1 MLYQAIGP
9 VERDNLPPAVSAAWI
24 QDLAKAAL
32 AALLVLVVQASGG
45 FTGLANLQGDN
56 DSLLRLVQIR
66 DLIAGQGWFD
76 PQQYRMGPQGGFPMH
91 WSRLV
96 DAPVAAII
104 LVAGW
109 VTGGAGMGETVAL
122 VAWPLMTY
130 AAGLFFLLC
139 SARRFA
145 GDEAAFPALVI
156 GGIGI
161 YMLGIFLPA
170 ALDHHNLQL
179 ALTMAMISGLLAS
192 PDRPYAACLAGA
204 CAALMMA
211 VGAETLPYVAAG
223 CLGAAL
229 LYLVSGERER
239 ATAIGFGLSFAVVS
253 ALAFVVTVPRSGW
266 FIAACDAY
274 SVAQFSVAVL
284 GGAGLVLAASSRSV
298 SSGLPRRFAAL
309 ALIAVCAGGL
319 LLTAFPQCLAD
330 PYAGLD
336 PRLKTYWLDG
346 VSEAQSLFSILSN
359 DPVLAASYYATPLLA
374 AGLLILDIKR
384 NGWTRARALVML
396 FLGSAILVSL
406 WQVRGAIFSISIAVI
421 VLAAWVASWRVRTQP
436 GSRAAGPAA
445 LANVKLCLVWALSLG
460 ITWDMAAGGVAR
472 AFAGEAADTDPAAAC
487 YADQDYRTLSQLPP
501 QTVLAVSNLG
511 AAILK
516 NTGHRVLAG
525 PYHRNV
531 TGNLL
536 AQQIYFAAPG
546 EARKLLRDNEITLV
560 VHCPGN
566 SESALFAKWAPEGLL
581 AALSDKSVPD
591 WLEPA
596 VDAGDGPLEIYLVR
610 IGQ

>member
-1 MLYQAIGP
+1 MLHNAIGP
-9 VERDNLPPAVSAAWI
+9 FERDKFSFAGFAAWK
-24 QDLAKAAL
+24 QDLAKAIL
-32 AALLVLVVQASGG
+32 AALLVLVIQASGG
-45 FTGLANLQGDN
+45 FTGLADLQGDN

-109 VTGGAGMGETVAL
+109 VTGGAGMGETIAL

-130 AAGLFFLLC
+130 AACLFFLLC
-139 SARRFA
+139 AARRFA
-145 GDEAAFPALVI
+145 GAEAAFPALVI

-179 ALTMAMISGLLAS
+179 ALTMAMISGLLAT
-192 PDRPYAACLAGA
+192 PDRPFAACLAGA
-204 CAALMMA
+204 AAALMMA

-229 LYLVSGERER
+229 LFLISGERER
-239 ATAIGFGLSFAVVS
+239 ATAIGFGLSFAAVS
-253 ALAFVVTVPRSGW
+253 ALAFIATVPRSGW

-274 SVAQFSVAVL
+274 SVTQFSVAVL
-284 GGAGLVLAASSRSV
+284 GGTGLALAASSRSV
-298 SSGLPRRFAAL
+298 AADFSRRFVAL
-309 ALIAVCAGGL
+309 ALIAVSAGGL
-319 LLTAFPQCLAD
+319 LLAAFPQCLAD

-346 VSEAQSLFSILSN
+346 VSEAQSLFSILTN

-374 AGLLILDIKR
+374 AGLLGLDIR
-384 NGWTRARALVML
+384 RSGWSRARALVML

-421 VLAAWVASWRVRTQP
+421 VLSAWVAVWRARTQP
-436 GSRAAGPAA
+436 GGPAA
-445 LANVKLCLVWALSLG
+445 RPAAMATVKLCLVWVLSFG
-460 ITWDMAAGGVAR
+460 ITWDLAVGGVAG
-472 AFAGEAADTDPAAAC
+472 AFARETENVDPAASC
-487 YADQDYRTLSQLPP
+487 YAEKDYRALSQMPS

-516 NTGHRVLAG
+516 NTAHRVLAG

-531 TGNLL
+531 AGNLL
-536 AQQIYFAAPG
+536 AQQILFATPG
-546 EARKLLRDNEITLV
+546 EARKLLQDNEITLV

-566 SESALFAKWAPEGLL
+566 PESGLFAKWAPEGLL
-581 AALSDKSVPD
+581 AELSDKAVPD
-591 WLEPA
+591 WLELA
-596 VDAGDGPLEIYLVR
+596 KNAGDGPLEIYHVR
-610 IGQ
+610 PEL